1 MMRKRYLVIL
11 MIIILILSIILLF
24 INSPRVIFYINW
36 NIYLPKPQKIDII
49 YNFEFRE
56 GEDLEIWHYNKK
68 VLEKIISNRN
78 FKNID
83 SENAKFLKEKLKDYY
98 TILKDDNKHL
108 FNINVNADSL
118 LVQENYFLYVS
129 KKDNDLSWMILI
141 LDYNNANLYY
151 FSNIY

>member
-56 GEDLEIWHYNKK
+56 GED
-68 VLEKIISNRN
+68 
-78 FKNID
+78 
-83 SENAKFLKEKLKDYY
+83 AKFLKEKLKDYY